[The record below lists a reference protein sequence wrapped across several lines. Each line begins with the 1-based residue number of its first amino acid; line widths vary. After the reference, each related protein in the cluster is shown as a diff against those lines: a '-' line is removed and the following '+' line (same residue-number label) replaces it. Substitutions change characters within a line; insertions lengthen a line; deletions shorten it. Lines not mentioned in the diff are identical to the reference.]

1 MPKKK
6 SNNAISPFSFGVAD
20 IERLAKDAA
29 YLVKW
34 NTPLA
39 IQWMEGIS
47 GRIIFEN
54 EKNAYNN
61 SVIIIN
67 KYLDNLEK
75 MRYYD
80 KKEVWGALAPTRVQ
94 ELF

>member
-1 MPKKK
+1 
-6 SNNAISPFSFGVAD
+6 
-20 IERLAKDAA
+20 
-29 YLVKW
+29 
-34 NTPLA
+34 
-39 IQWMEGIS
+39 MEGIS